1 MTILFINSTRK
12 WGGVKTWTL
21 DFGRALKERGHS
33 IVSIVRPR
41 TPFFEACKAGGFKT
55 YPVEF
60 GPKYNPFAIFR
71 LVRIIKRERPDV
83 AVVNISKDL
92 NVGATA
98 AKLCNVPVLHR
109 VGLVEDFRGTFEEKL
124 INRFLVDAI
133 LTPAETMKTGLTE
146 KFPWISGDRIHSIP
160 NSKLASPNLPNSNA
174 ASTRSG
180 PAVIGTTSQLSQS
193 KGHTYLFQA
202 LQLIKNKGLDFKL
215 RIANKGALEDQLRR
229 EADDRGLSEE
239 TEFCGFQNNIKDFLR
254 GLDLFALPSLKEG
267 FPNTLLEAMA
277 EGVPVV
283 AFDLPGVVEM
293 VENDGILTPV
303 GDVAA
308 LAEGIGKLLA
318 DPELRM
324 KLGRAARE
332 RVERCYDVSKNALR
346 LEKLLMTLAAK

>member
-21 DFGRALKERGHS
+21 DFGRSLKERGHS

-41 TPFFEACKAGGFKT
+41 TPFVEACTAEGFKT

-60 GPKYNPFAIFR
+60 GPKYNPVAIFR
-71 LVRIIKRERPDV
+71 VIRIIKRERPDV

-98 AKLCNVPVLHR
+98 AKLCKIPVLHR
-109 VGLVEDFRGTFEEKL
+109 VGLVEDFKGTFEEKL

-133 LTPAETMKTGLTE
+133 LTPAETMKTGLVE
-146 KFPWISGDRIHSIP
+146 KFPWISGDRIHAIP
-160 NSKLASPNLPNSNA
+160 NSKLASPNSNA
-174 ASTRSG
+174 PATRSG

-202 LQLIKNKGLDFKL
+202 LEQIKNKGLNFKL
-215 RIANKGALEDQLRR
+215 RIANKGALEEQLRR
-229 EADDRGLSEE
+229 EAVDRGLSEE
-239 TEFCGFQNNIKDFLR
+239 TEFCGFQKNIKDFLR
-254 GLDLFALPSLKEG
+254 GLDVFVLPSLKEG

-277 EGVPVV
+277 EGLPVV
-283 AFDLPGVVEM
+283 AFDLPGAVEM
-293 VENDGILTPV
+293 VQDDGILAPV
-303 GDVAA
+303 RDVAA

-324 KLGRAARE
+324 KLGWAARE